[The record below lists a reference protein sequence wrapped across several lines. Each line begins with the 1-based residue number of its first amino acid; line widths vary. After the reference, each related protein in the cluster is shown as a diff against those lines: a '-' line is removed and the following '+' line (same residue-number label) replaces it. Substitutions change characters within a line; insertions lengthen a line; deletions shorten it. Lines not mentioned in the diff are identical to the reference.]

1 MKRVALCLWVVFILA
16 AVGLLVAGRSSKRSA
31 PRAAHPPVAASMAVT
46 ASRLEVRSAD
56 STPTTVTVKSAV
68 AAVGPPNE
76 RSIMNE
82 LRQLGSKDPQLS
94 LQLARRGNA
103 QFPNTADAPEREW
116 YAIRALVDSGDLTEA
131 VAAARLFVEAFP
143 NHPLAQDV
151 ARHLLTHPLT
161 HPTEVGYGQ

>member
-1 MKRVALCLWVVFILA
+1 
-16 AVGLLVAGRSSKRSA
+16 
-31 PRAAHPPVAASMAVT
+31 
-46 ASRLEVRSAD
+46 
-56 STPTTVTVKSAV
+56 
-68 AAVGPPNE
+68 
-76 RSIMNE
+76 MNE
-82 LRQLGSKDPQLS
+82 LRQLGSKDPRVS

-143 NHPLAQDV
+143 GHPLAQDV